1 MYSGVGPP
9 FKEILEKKNEWCKYD
24 HMLIVNRLKKV
35 ANGLIAIT
43 ILGWITIPTLG
54 VYFAS
59 YDFAITIS
67 ITGICIFFSLLYV
80 SLFWIIE
87 SKKISIYRN
96 AFCISLDPKKID
108 LEKIKKS
115 VRILLTN
122 SGIPHKLMKIEIP
135 IEIFRSEFQRTD
147 NNKAIIEIW
156 SKREIEVFILVNTNH
171 FDKMDHVHSLRDII
185 WMEKLP

>member
-1 MYSGVGPP
+1 
-9 FKEILEKKNEWCKYD
+9 
-24 HMLIVNRLKKV
+24 
-35 ANGLIAIT
+35 
-43 ILGWITIPTLG
+43 
-54 VYFAS
+54 
-59 YDFAITIS
+59 
-67 ITGICIFFSLLYV
+67 
-80 SLFWIIE
+80 
-87 SKKISIYRN
+87 
-96 AFCISLDPKKID
+96 LDPKKID